1 MCNSTLNEVFEEI
14 HRCDFAVFDNAPRHL
29 FSNKHRRAMKKILSA
44 ASQNAGPSCD
54 THKLPFG
61 KKAIIICLV
70 IFMAMLG
77 IAAGAAIVNV
87 FKLEKHRDNTEVLT
101 ANAEN
106 CPQTITD
113 VYHLSKIPDGYELS
127 EQMVNSSWANT
138 TYYNKQ
144 TNRYFTFDQSVKIGY
159 DTHFDNEKHHI
170 KELDIDGHNALYVCP
185 DNSEQKSG
193 ALIWDNGD
201 FILEIFGDFSEDE
214 LIELAKSVVV

>member
-14 HRCDFAVFDNAPRHL
+14 HRRDFAVFDNAPRHL

-61 KKAIIICLV
+61 KKAIII
-70 IFMAMLG
+70 
-77 IAAGAAIVNV
+77 AAGAAIVNV
-87 FKLEKHRDNTEVLT
+87 CKLEKHRDNTEVLT

-106 CPQTITD
+106 CLQTITD

-170 KELDIDGHNALYVCP
+170 NEHEIEGHYALYV
-185 DNSEQKSG
+185 
-193 ALIWDNGD
+193 
-201 FILEIFGDFSEDE
+201 
-214 LIELAKSVVV
+214 